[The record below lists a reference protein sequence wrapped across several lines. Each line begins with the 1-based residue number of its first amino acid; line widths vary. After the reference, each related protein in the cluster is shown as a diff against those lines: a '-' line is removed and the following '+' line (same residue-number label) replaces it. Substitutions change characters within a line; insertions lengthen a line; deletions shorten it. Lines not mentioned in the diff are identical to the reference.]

1 MDSKPILTEYISRA
15 MQEAEYEEF
24 DDGTFGATIPSCL
37 GVVAF
42 GDTLKDCADE
52 LRSTLEDWM
61 LAGFKLGH
69 PLPTV
74 GGINLEIEP
83 NQA

>member
-1 MDSKPILTEYISRA
+1 MASKPILSEYISRA

-42 GDTLKDCADE
+42 GDTLKDCAGE

-61 LAGFKLGH
+61 LAGFKMGY
-69 PLPTV
+69 PMPTV
-74 GGINLEIEP
+74 GGINLG
-83 NQA
+83 

>member
-1 MDSKPILTEYISRA
+1 MASKPILSEYISRA

-24 DDGTFGATIPSCL
+24 DDGTFGATIPSCV

-42 GDTLKDCADE
+42 GDTQKDCADE

-61 LAGFKLGH
+61 LVGFKLGH
-69 PLPTV
+69 PLPPV
-74 GGINLEIEP
+74 GGIELEMSVKP
-83 NQA
+83 

>member
-1 MDSKPILTEYISRA
+1 MASKPILSKYISRA

-24 DDGTFGATIPSCL
+24 DDGTFGATIPSCV

-42 GDTLKDCADE
+42 GDTPKECADE

-61 LAGFKLGH
+61 LVGFKLGH
-69 PLPTV
+69 PLPPV
-74 GGINLEIEP
+74 GGIELEMRVKP
-83 NQA
+83 

>member
-1 MDSKPILTEYISRA
+1 MASKPILSEYISRA

-24 DDGTFGATIPSCL
+24 DDGTFGATIPSRL

-42 GDTLKDCADE
+42 GDTLKDCASE

-61 LAGFKLGH
+61 LVGFKQGH

-74 GGINLEIEP
+74 GGINLG
-83 NQA
+83 

>member
-1 MDSKPILTEYISRA
+1 MASKPILTEYISRA
-15 MQEAEYEEF
+15 MQESEYEEF
-24 DDGTFGATIPSCL
+24 DDGTFGATIPPCV

-69 PLPTV
+69 PMPTV
-74 GGINLEIEP
+74 GGINLG
-83 NQA
+83 

>member
-1 MDSKPILTEYISRA
+1 MASKPILTEYISRA

-61 LAGFKLGH
+61 LVGFKLGH
-69 PLPTV
+69 PLPPV
-74 GGINLEIEP
+74 GGIDLEIELIHE
-83 NQA
+83 

>member
-1 MDSKPILTEYISRA
+1 MASKPILSEYISRA

-42 GDTLKDCADE
+42 GNTLKDCADE

-61 LAGFKLGH
+61 LVGFKLGH
-69 PLPTV
+69 PLPPV
-74 GGINLEIEP
+74 GGIDLEIELIHE
-83 NQA
+83 

>member
-1 MDSKPILTEYISRA
+1 MASKPILSEYISLA

-24 DDGTFGATIPSCL
+24 CDGTFGATIPPCL

-42 GDTLKDCADE
+42 GDTLKDCAEE

-61 LAGFKLGH
+61 LAGFKMGH

-74 GGINLEIEP
+74 GGIDLG
-83 NQA
+83 

>member
-1 MDSKPILTEYISRA
+1 MASKPILTEYISRA
-15 MQEAEYEEF
+15 MQEAEYKEF

-52 LRSTLEDWM
+52 LMSTLEDWM
-61 LAGFKLGH
+61 LVGFKLGH
-69 PLPTV
+69 PMPTV
-74 GGINLEIEP
+74 GGINLG
-83 NQA
+83 